1 MGREVGGDSG
11 WGIHIH
17 LWLIHSD
24 VWQKPPQYCKV
35 ISLQL
40 KKQKTLVAEIGLESG
55 PTPLPHAVCSFF
67 VSEVCFNRFHLP
79 L

>member
-1 MGREVGGDSG
+1 MRQGTQDWYTEMTLRGGMGKE
-11 WGIHIH
+11 
-17 LWLIHSD
+17 
-24 VWQKPPQYCKV
+24 
-35 ISLQL
+35 
-40 KKQKTLVAEIGLESG
+40 VAEIGLESG